1 MPRRVPAVERALD
14 ILELFLRS
22 PQPESLS
29 VPEIARALELP
40 RSTAH
45 ELVATL
51 VARRYLRPLEG
62 NPHRFALDARV
73 FELGNAYA
81 AGLDLARE
89 GQIVARK
96 IAAQCDETVHIAV
109 LEGREAFYIAKVD
122 STNALRLVSAIGRR
136 LPAHCTAV
144 GKMLLSGLSEEEFA
158 ERFAGVHELPGMT
171 PNSIRTIEAL
181 RAELARTRARGIAWD
196 NCESN
201 PDVRCVAAPIYDHR
215 GRMVA
220 AMSISFPVVRDTP
233 ERFRELS
240 RLVQEGARELSERLG
255 YRVPYP
261 DSREPELP
269 PWHRERS
276 AVTER

>member
-14 ILELFLRS
+14 ILELFLRL

-29 VPEIARALELP
+29 VPEIARALDLP
-40 RSTAH
+40 RSTTH
-45 ELVATL
+45 ELVTTL
-51 VARRYLRPLEG
+51 VARRYLRPIEG
-62 NPHRFALDARV
+62 NPHRYALDARV

-89 GQIVARK
+89 GQIVARRV
-96 IAAQCDETVHIAV
+96 AAQCDETVHIAV
-109 LEGREAFYIAKVD
+109 LEGTDVFYIAKVD

-158 ERFAGVHELPGMT
+158 ERFAGVQELPGMT
-171 PNSIRTIEAL
+171 RNSLRSVDAL

-233 ERFRELS
+233 ERFLELS
-240 RLVQEGARELSERLG
+240 RLVRQGAQELSQRLG
-255 YRVPYP
+255 YREALQGTW
-261 DSREPELP
+261 EPELP
-269 PWHRERS
+269 PWHATLVADS
-276 AVTER
+276 

>member
-1 MPRRVPAVERALD
+1 MARRVPAVERALD
-14 ILELFLRS
+14 ILELFLRT

-29 VPEIARALELP
+29 VPEIARALGLP

-51 VARRYLRPLEG
+51 VARRYLRPIEG

-81 AGLDLARE
+81 SGLDLARE
-89 GQIVARK
+89 GQQVARE
-96 IAAQCDETVHIAV
+96 IAARCDETVHIAV
-109 LEGREAFYIAKVD
+109 LEGRDVFYIAKVD

-144 GKMLLSGLSEEEFA
+144 GKMLLSGLTDEELE
-158 ERFAGVHELPGMT
+158 ERFAGVDLLPTMT
-171 PNSIRTIEAL
+171 RNSIRTL
-181 RAELARTRARGIAWD
+181 AELRSELERTRARGLAWD

-233 ERFRELS
+233 ERFLELS
-240 RLVQEGARELSERLG
+240 RLVRQGARDVSLRLG
-255 YRVPYP
+255 ARQLAR
-261 DSREPELP
+261 DTEEPELP
-269 PWHRERS
+269 PWHLP
-276 AVTER
+276 AVADG